1 MDILIVEMSAKGE
14 VMNVYNT
21 PLPQRA
27 LPSARR
33 WSESDTVTLYAEPD
47 ESSDMLFHY
56 YSGTVAEVL
65 EVQRAW
71 IRAHRSRRGGAGG
84 RMPRAS

>member
-21 PLPQRA
+21 LPQRA
-27 LPSARR
+27 LAVCAPVE
-33 WSESDTVTLYAEPD
+33 ESDTVTLYAEPD

-56 YSGTVAEVL
+56 YSGTGGGGIGGSA
-65 EVQRAW
+65 RW
-71 IRAHRSRRGGAGG
+71 IRVRIGQGEAALEGW
-84 RMPRAS
+84 MPRAH